1 MHLVCLD
8 LEGVLVPEIWIE
20 FAQRTGIEELKL
32 TTRDVPDYDFLM
44 KKRIEILKKNFLTLK
59 NIQDVI
65 SEMEPLEGA
74 FDFVQKVREKT
85 QLIILSD
92 TFEEFALPLMKK
104 LNWPT
109 ILCNK
114 LVVSPNT
121 GMIEDYLLRQQDGK
135 RKAVEAFSQIN
146 VKIFAAG
153 DSYNDLTMIK
163 KAHKGC
169 FFRPPQSIAEENP
182 TIEAVFSH
190 EVLLEKIEA
199 FLAEK

>member
-20 FAQRTGIEELKL
+20 FAKRTGIEELKL
-32 TTRDVPDYDFLM
+32 TTREVPDYDFLM
-44 KKRIEILKKNFLTLK
+44 KKRISILKENGLALK
-59 NIQDVI
+59 DIQKVI

-92 TFEEFALPLMKK
+92 TFEEFAAPLMKK

-109 ILCNK
+109 LFCNR
-114 LVVSPNT
+114 LIISPAT
-121 GMIEDYLLRQQDGK
+121 GMIEDFVLRQKDGK
-135 RKAVEAFSQIN
+135 RKAVEAFFSIN
-146 VKIFAAG
+146 ANIFAAG

-163 KAHKGC
+163 KAHYGC
-169 FFRPPQSIAEENP
+169 FFRPPQSIVEENP
-182 TIEAVFSH
+182 SIESVSTH
-190 EVLLEKIEA
+190 EELYNKIQN
-199 FLAEK
+199 FLNDN